1 MIVIEISI
9 NTTTITTTRSILK
22 QTSPTST
29 PRTQALSPSFK
40 SNSGMTYFD
49 PITLSAISK
58 PSSSPLPFKKY
69 SPQQLL
75 NNNNNR
81 LPNSSISPLQSIMG
95 ITTMSSL

>member
-1 MIVIEISI
+1 M
-9 NTTTITTTRSILK
+9 
-22 QTSPTST
+22 
-29 PRTQALSPSFK
+29 A
-40 SNSGMTYFD
+40 YFD
-49 PITLSAISK
+49 PITLSAVSK

-95 ITTMSSL
+95 ITTMSSLSIKHLIKLFMNIALKMMIQSLKIRRIRQ